1 MVTVTDSILANVT
14 LALKKRGM
22 WNRTLVIHLS
32 DNGGPVTTLSPP
44 LIHTLAFVNTREDA
58 DGGAPTVPL
67 EGCVG
72 CKPFSASLS

>member
-44 LIHTLAFVNTREDA
+44 LPLSSTLWLSLT
-58 DGGAPTVPL
+58 L
-67 EGCVG
+67 ERTLMVVRR
-72 CKPFSASLS
+72 PSP